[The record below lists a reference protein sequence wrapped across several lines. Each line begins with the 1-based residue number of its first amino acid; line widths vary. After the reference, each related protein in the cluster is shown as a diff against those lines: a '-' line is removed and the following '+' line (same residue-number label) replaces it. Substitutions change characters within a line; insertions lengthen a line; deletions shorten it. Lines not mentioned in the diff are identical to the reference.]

1 VFYFMSKKQTLKGIG
16 ICVLYHFVMDSMV
29 GIIGGLATPYL
40 GSVVSQ
46 NVSYAIT
53 YVFLTA
59 MVAVAVVAIGKIR
72 AAWKAESV
80 EM

>member
-1 VFYFMSKKQTLKGIG
+1 M
-16 ICVLYHFVMDSMV
+16 LYHFVMDSMV

-46 NVSYAIT
+46 NVSYVIT

-59 MVAVAVVAIGKIR
+59 MAGVAVVAIIKIK
-72 AAWKAESV
+72 AAWKV